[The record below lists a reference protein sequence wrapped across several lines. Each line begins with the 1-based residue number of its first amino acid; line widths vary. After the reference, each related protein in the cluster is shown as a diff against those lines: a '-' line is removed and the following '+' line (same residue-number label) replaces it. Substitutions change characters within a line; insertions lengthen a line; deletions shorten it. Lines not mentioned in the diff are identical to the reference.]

1 MLEQLLQLGFVE
13 VGEWA
18 LVSEKPRVTLVQH
31 KDKSPALYA
40 LVEGERIV
48 YIGKSVRT
56 LRQRMQNYQTPG
68 PSQRTSR
75 RNHASIA
82 ASLGTGKRLRVFVLH
97 VEGAIEHR
105 GVPINL
111 AAGLEDPLI
120 AMFRPAWNVIGSGPA
135 EEGRPCHCW
144 SQHTQDAPCVAVRI
158 NARGG

>member
-13 VGEWA
+13 AGEWA
-18 LVSEKPRVTLVQH
+18 LVQDKPRVTLLQH
-31 KDKSPALYA
+31 KEKSPALYA
-40 LVEGERIV
+40 LVEGETVV

-68 PSQRTSR
+68 PSQRTSC

-82 ASLGTGKRLRVFVLH
+82 ASLGIGKRVRVFVLH

-105 GVPINL
+105 GVPVNL

-120 AMFRPAWNVIGSGPA
+120 AMFRPAWNMIGNGSA
-135 EEGRPCHCW
+135 E
-144 SQHTQDAPCVAVRI
+144 
-158 NARGG
+158 